1 MAGAP
6 KGHTGGGRPPNT
18 PEIEI
23 DAGRVY
29 SLAAVGCTVVEI
41 AKIVGCSTDTIH
53 RRFQK
58 VIDEA
63 KSLTLSKIRSV
74 LLEEALQNRNPM
86 ILKHVA
92 DRYLGSVDSPLVEIK
107 ASEAAPKLVIEFI
120 RSENGRP
127 VKTESQVIDAEFKKV
142 EGDPEE

>member
-1 MAGAP
+1 MSDQS
-6 KGHTGGGRPPNT
+6 KRQQGRPPNT

-23 DAGRVY
+23 DSGEVY
-29 SLAAVGCTVVEI
+29 KLAAVGCTVVEI
-41 AKIVGCSTDTIH
+41 AKIIGCSTDTIH

-63 KSLTLSKIRSV
+63 RNLTLSKIRAV

-92 DRYLGSVDSPLVEIK
+92 DRYLGSVDSPMVEIK
-107 ASEAAPKLVIEFI
+107 ADQAAPKLTIEFI
-120 RSENGRP
+120 DP
-127 VKTESQVIDAEFKKV
+127 HAPKAVAQDIDAEYQHI
-142 EGDPEE
+142 DQEEDEE